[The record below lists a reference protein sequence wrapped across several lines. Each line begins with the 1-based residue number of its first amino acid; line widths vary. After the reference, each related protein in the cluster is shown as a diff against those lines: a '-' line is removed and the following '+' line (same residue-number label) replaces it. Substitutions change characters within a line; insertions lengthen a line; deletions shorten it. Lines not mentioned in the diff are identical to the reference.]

1 MWTQAFDGDCLNIL
15 YLINK
20 EYIRRCELVF
30 NPRNCMYIS
39 KNDGLFDNDVNQCRD
54 TLVNANS
61 LNNLATPYTD
71 YELTMIKNLKEIS

>member
-1 MWTQAFDGDCLNIL
+1 MVL
-15 YLINK
+15 YK
-20 EYIRRCELVF
+20 F
-30 NPRNCMYIS
+30 YIS

>member
-1 MWTQAFDGDCLNIL
+1 MNKAFDGDCLNIL

-20 EYIRRCELVF
+20 EYIRRCEQVL

-61 LNNLATPYTD
+61 LSNLSVPYTD
-71 YELTMIKNLKEIS
+71 YELAMIRSLNEVS